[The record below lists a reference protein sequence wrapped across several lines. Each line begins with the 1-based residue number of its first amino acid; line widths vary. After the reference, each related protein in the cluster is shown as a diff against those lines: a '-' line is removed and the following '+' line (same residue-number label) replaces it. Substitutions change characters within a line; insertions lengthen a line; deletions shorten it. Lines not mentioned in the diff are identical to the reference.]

1 MLFESQSA
9 LLIMDMLIQNIFNNR
24 VLNLLTKVYS
34 IADVDSK
41 QIAKIFQKATEK
53 REPDDA
59 TF

>member
-1 MLFESQSA
+1 LLFESQSA

>member
-1 MLFESQSA
+1 
-9 LLIMDMLIQNIFNNR
+9 MDMLIQNIFNNR